1 MTRDM
6 AVCAVTPLV
15 CGATFAGVA
24 LALGA
29 PILDVIPFA
38 ALAAAYGQIVMDLSL
53 PQPHNTTGA

>member
-1 MTRDM
+1 MTRDI

-15 CGATFAGVA
+15 CGVTFATVA

-29 PILDVIPFA
+29 PILDVLPFA

-53 PQPHNTTGA
+53 PQPHPTNEA